1 MLKNTTSSF
10 GIISKLFHWVIGT
23 LVLLQVYFIYW
34 REWVLPP
41 KSPIANFYISGLHEP
56 VGMLILPLATLWIVW
71 RLATVRPLFPSSM
84 PGWEILAAKTA
95 HFLLYTAIIVMPISG
110 LVMAVAAGYP
120 PNFFGLYQVP
130 AFIEKSHE
138 LSHFFSSVHT
148 IAAYITIS
156 VVVLHILAA
165 LKHHFMD
172 RDDILKRM
180 LP

>member
-1 MLKNTTSSF
+1 MLKNTTSTF
-10 GIISKLFHWVIGT
+10 GAVIGT

-41 KSPIANFYISGLHEP
+41 KSPISHFYLSGLHEP

-71 RLATVRPLFPSSM
+71 RLATVRPGFPNSM
-84 PGWEILAAKTA
+84 PAWEILAAKIA

-110 LVMAVAAGYP
+110 LIMAVAAGYP
-120 PNFFGLYQVP
+120 PNFFGLFEVP
-130 AFIEKSHE
+130 SFIEKSRE
-138 LSHFFSSVHT
+138 ISGFFSNVHT